1 MPAPT
6 SLAESRPF
14 AGFESDVPFRLN
26 AALVTRGLD
35 PDRFRPLF
43 QMTDQAL
50 IGRGIRRV
58 LVPENPGIN
67 YPCRVSLDYPQAGE
81 EMLLLNYRHLDR
93 PDSPY
98 RAEGPIFV
106 RRGVFAFDRVDA
118 LPPIIVQRA
127 MSIRAYDEDAMM
139 LDAEIA
145 EKAELE
151 AMVRLWIQRPEV
163 AHIDVHSMR
172 RGCFFCRIQRA

>member
-1 MPAPT
+1 MSAMT
-6 SLAESRPF
+6 SLAESPSF
-14 AGFESDVPFRLN
+14 SDLEFHPEVRQN

-35 PDRFRPLF
+35 PDRFRLLF

-50 IGRGIRRV
+50 MDKGIRRV

-93 PDSPY
+93 SGSPY

-106 RRGVFAFDRVDA
+106 RRGVSAFDKADT
-118 LPPIIVQRA
+118 LPPIVMQRA
-127 MSIRAYDEDAMM
+127 MAVRAYDEQAMM

-151 AMVRLWIQRPEV
+151 ALVRLWLQKPDV